1 MDEIRFVPRNAEGA
15 AEEADFGPEPLRGW
29 IGALLRAR
37 GIRTREEA
45 ERFLSPSAAEMHNPF
60 LLPGMERTVALL
72 REAIRRGE
80 RILVYGDYD
89 ADGVCATSILLDLL
103 HEEKA
108 ELAYRIPSRHTEGYG
123 LNAGAVREIAEKITI
138 IGEIASQTNLLALN
152 ASIEAARA
160 GDAGR
165 GFAVVADEVRKL
177 AEASQTAAQ
186 QITTLIAGIQK
197 DTDDAVSSMKKGST
211 AVREGSASVEQLRDA
226 FQAIR
231 TASGS
236 VVSSAQRMI
245 NDLQTVAEDAT
256 NISEKSGS
264 ISSKGRQ
271 VAEEMESVSAASE
284 EQSAS
289 AGEIASAS
297 KALAELAQN
306 LQDSLH
312 KFQY

>member
-15 AEEADFGPEPLRGW
+15 AEEADFGPERLRGW

-123 LNAGAVREIAEKITI
+123 LNAGAVREIAEKCRVLITVDCGISNFDEVALAKELGLTVI
-138 IGEIASQTNLLALN
+138 ITDHHEVPERLPEADAVMDPKIGDYPCPWLCGAGVALKICQAMQGTEVALLRMELAAWSTDAEIMP
-152 ASIEAARA
+152 
-160 GDAGR
+160 GR
-165 GFAVVADEVRKL
+165 GEDREVVAEC
-177 AEASQTAAQ
+177 
-186 QITTLIAGIQK
+186 
-197 DTDDAVSSMKKGST
+197 
-211 AVREGSASVEQLRDA
+211 LRRMG
-226 FQAIR
+226 R
-231 TASGS
+231 T
-236 VVSSAQRMI
+236 
-245 NDLQTVAEDAT
+245 
-256 NISEKSGS
+256 
-264 ISSKGRQ
+264 
-271 VAEEMESVSAASE
+271 
-284 EQSAS
+284 
-289 AGEIASAS
+289 
-297 KALAELAQN
+297 
-306 LQDSLH
+306 
-312 KFQY
+312 